1 MPSITHVA
9 KSSLVCLPD
18 CSYALIIRTRRRRV
32 ISRLWTAYCPLSTQ
46 IPSRP
51 PTAFLSRNS
60 VRGGGGGNLR
70 DVPVVG
76 RWASPKRLCD
86 RRAAPPTAGGSSSA
100 PREHWARRASA
111 VRPRPTPSEAG
122 YASEAATQSSIAAR
136 GRSARQSWPAELWT
150 APDVRPIE
158 QNLVLSIWNICI

>member
-70 DVPVVG
+70 DVPVVD
-76 RWASPKRLCD
+76 RWASPKRFSD
-86 RRAAPPTAGGSSSA
+86 AARKRGKATPDTFGG
-100 PREHWARRASA
+100 
-111 VRPRPTPSEAG
+111 AG
-122 YASEAATQSSIAAR
+122 YASEASTQTSIARRADDR
-136 GRSARQSWPAELWT
+136 RANLGRQSYGP
-150 APDVRPIE
+150 RPTLD
-158 QNLVLSIWNICI
+158 QLSRI